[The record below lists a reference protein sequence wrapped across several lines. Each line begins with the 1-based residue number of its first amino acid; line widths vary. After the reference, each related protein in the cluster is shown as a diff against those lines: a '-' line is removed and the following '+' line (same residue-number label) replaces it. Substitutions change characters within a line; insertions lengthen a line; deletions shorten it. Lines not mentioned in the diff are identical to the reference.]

1 MANPQYQDFVE
12 TVVKALVDNPDKV
25 STERTVDERGVLIT
39 LNLDSSDMGYVIGKQ
54 GQNAKAIRTLLRLVG
69 ARNDARVTLKINEP
83 EGSVHRSVDRNAPRN
98 ASRPRPTPVAT
109 EDVSVD
115 DLKI

>member
-1 MANPQYQDFVE
+1 MANPQYQEFVE
-12 TVVKALVDNPDKV
+12 TVVKALVDNPNKV

-39 LNLDSSDMGYVIGKQ
+39 LNLDPSDMGYVIGKQ

-83 EGSVHRSVDRNAPRN
+83 EGSAPRN
-98 ASRPRPTPVAT
+98 ANRPRPTTT

>member
-1 MANPQYQDFVE
+1 MAIPQYQEFVE
-12 TVVKALVDNPDKV
+12 TLVKALVDNPDKV

-39 LNLDSSDMGYVIGKQ
+39 LKLDPSDMGYVIGKQ

-69 ARNDARVTLKINEP
+69 ARNDARVTLKIDEP
-83 EGSVHRSVDRNAPRN
+83 EGFTPKRRN
-98 ASRPRPTPVAT
+98 SRTTTPTET
-109 EDVSVD
+109 TNSDDVSVD

>member
-1 MANPQYQDFVE
+1 MANPQYQEFVE

-39 LNLDSSDMGYVIGKQ
+39 LNLDPSDMGYVIGKQ

-83 EGSVHRSVDRNAPRN
+83 EGGAPRN
-98 ASRPRPTPVAT
+98 ASRPARPAAT